1 MSGKKPRNP
10 ARFLNG
16 ILGLGLLIVLGS
28 LAGLTATAV
37 TGSSG
42 SMEAADSVVLSGSE
56 ATSGD
61 TARSDSVSR
70 LRPRRIEGKYGYVDA
85 FGKIVIAPR
94 FDAADTF
101 SEGLALV
108 LEKGRF
114 GYIDT
119 RGIFAIPAV
128 FRHAR
133 PFQDGFATVRFG
145 NDWLFIDRAGHSVAA
160 RDDTA
165 D

>member
-1 MSGKKPRNP
+1 MFGLKPRDP
-10 ARFLNG
+10 AKFLNG

-37 TGSSG
+37 RGSSDAG
-42 SMEAADSVVLSGSE
+42 TAYDSAGGPEPVWSSE
-56 ATSGD
+56 
-61 TARSDSVSR
+61 
-70 LRPRRIEGKYGYVDA
+70 LRPARIEGKYGYVNSRGA
-85 FGKIVIAPR
+85 VVIAPR
-94 FDAADTF
+94 FDGADTF

-114 GYIDT
+114 GYIDS
-119 RGIFAIPAV
+119 RGTFAIPAV

-133 PFQDGFATVRFG
+133 PFQDGFATVRSG
-145 NDWLFIDRAGHSVAA
+145 NDWLFIDRDGHPVAA
-160 RDDTA
+160 RDDSA